1 MAWNFT
7 SAKDALVNYLNSSSA
22 ATVHA
27 LNPRPTAFDC
37 ENPKIEEVFAAS
49 LGGVIGVDD
58 TSFAWTQ
65 AATSAN
71 NRAQRGDYA
80 FDLYVSTTGP
90 DRATARDNVRT
101 IVSAIAED
109 LIGSGAYL
117 STDRT
122 QVFAAVPNSWAWASP
137 ASDDLVADATMSITL
152 TCYHA
157 P

>member
-7 SAKDALVNYLNSSSA
+7 SAKDALVNYLNSSA
-22 ATVHA
+22 ATTLHA
-27 LNPRPTAFDC
+27 MSPRPTALDC
-37 ENPKIEEVFAAS
+37 ENPKIEEVIAAS
-49 LGGVIGVDD
+49 QGGVIGVDD

-71 NRAQRGDYA
+71 NRAQRGDYL

-90 DRATARDNVRT
+90 DRATARDNVRA
-101 IVSAIAED
+101 IVAAIAED
-109 LIGSGAYL
+109 LVGSGAYL